1 VKDVAQ
7 AAGKFQLTLD
17 RARDRVIIRNHM
29 RTRDDLETELAL
41 KDAYDFLN
49 NKKYSPTSTDGDEDN
64 DNDEDDEDDDEE
76 RNDQHNVPQ
85 ST

>member
-1 VKDVAQ
+1 
-7 AAGKFQLTLD
+7 
-17 RARDRVIIRNHM
+17 M
-29 RTRDDLETELAL
+29 RTRDDRETELAL

-64 DNDEDDEDDDEE
+64 DNDEDDDEE
-76 RNDQHNVPQ
+76 RNDQHNVRQ

>member
-1 VKDVAQ
+1 M
-7 AAGKFQLTLD
+7 G
-17 RARDRVIIRNHM
+17 I
-29 RTRDDLETELAL
+29 RDDRETEFEL
-41 KDAYDFLN
+41 KEAYAFLN

-76 RNDQHNVPQ
+76 KNDQHNVPP

>member
-1 VKDVAQ
+1 
-7 AAGKFQLTLD
+7 
-17 RARDRVIIRNHM
+17 M

-49 NKKYSPTSTDGDEDN
+49 NKKYIPTSTDGDEDKEK
-64 DNDEDDEDDDEE
+64 DEYDEDDDEE
-76 RNDQHNVPQ
+76 RNDQHKVPQ

>member
-1 VKDVAQ
+1 M
-7 AAGKFQLTLD
+7 D
-17 RARDRVIIRNHM
+17 RCRDRDIIRYHL
-29 RTRDDLETELAL
+29 RTRDDRETEFEL
-41 KDAYDFLN
+41 KEAYTFLK

-76 RNDQHNVPQ
+76 KNDQHNVPP